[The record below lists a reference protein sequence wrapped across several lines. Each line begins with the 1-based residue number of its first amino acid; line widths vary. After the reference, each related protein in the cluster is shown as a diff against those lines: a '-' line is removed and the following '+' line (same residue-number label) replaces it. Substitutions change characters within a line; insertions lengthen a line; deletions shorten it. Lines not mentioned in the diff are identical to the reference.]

1 MRNSNILK
9 WGNNN
14 KNNKLSLGSGGK
26 NNNPDKSKTSYFVKT
41 RLRKRSS
48 FDKHFLQVCFFKKYV
63 NRVIPV
69 TRPSDLLYLPSVT
82 SLPTLKFRIN
92 VLSAY
97 SFLREVIS

>member
-48 FDKHFLQVCFFKKYV
+48 FDKHFL
-63 NRVIPV
+63 
-69 TRPSDLLYLPSVT
+69 
-82 SLPTLKFRIN
+82 
-92 VLSAY
+92 
-97 SFLREVIS
+97 